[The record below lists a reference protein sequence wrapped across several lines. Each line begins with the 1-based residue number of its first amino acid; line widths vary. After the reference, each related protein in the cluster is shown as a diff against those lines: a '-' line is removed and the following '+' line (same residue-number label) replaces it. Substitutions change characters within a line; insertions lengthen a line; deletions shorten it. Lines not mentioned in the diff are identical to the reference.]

1 MPSWGW
7 DRENRWGAIG
17 EEGREVTGVGCLDY
31 VGCRRTL
38 ALILTENGEPLKSSE
53 QRRNLIGFIF

>member
-1 MPSWGW
+1 MPFWGW

-17 EEGREVTGVGCLDY
+17 EEGREVAGVGWLDS
-31 VGCRRTL
+31 VGCCRTL
-38 ALILTENGEPLKSSE
+38 ALILTENREPLKSSE